1 MSNPW
6 EEYAGAT
13 SAAPWEE
20 YGSSVILDD
29 ETGAPFK
36 DRFIIGSAT
45 SPEEKMSR
53 ARALYGDKARQDAD
67 GRISYVSQETGVP
80 TYVNPSGFDMGDI
93 AGGGRE
99 IASVGASLPFKMSLV
114 GIPAGAAAGA
124 ATGQGVDAIAAAM
137 ARGEAERRGNQPP
150 EMQSPLAAAQDFGM
164 ETALGIAGGAAM
176 NGIGA
181 GLGKVINPTD
191 ARLVQAWRDL
201 GLQPPSLGAVSNGKA
216 VARVEAALGDTITG
230 SGFIERGAVAGRKG
244 LESSLADIAERLG
257 GSRVPTTPDELGQ
270 LAMQVAGKNKAAWQR
285 STEQEAANMFSQFGN
300 TPATLDSTVGWLK
313 NEAAKLS
320 PESGNAL
327 MNRVGKFLKSELAD
341 AYPTQNGMVQPSQ
354 LNVHTLQN
362 LRTRIG
368 QMMDDPKIA
377 TTADVDQAVFKKLY
391 ERITQDIEKSLPAH
405 DRAAFRSF
413 NSNYAKQKETRDVL
427 ERMLFSAG
435 DSTRVG
441 QSLLSP
447 NLSADTVRAMQEVLG
462 HDEFNAIRA
471 GIIRQLGTPRAGAH
485 MAAGEASPATF
496 STLTGRGRG
505 AYQPEVQQALLGA
518 DIDPVRVIAEG
529 MDNAGK
535 TVNTSRT
542 ASINEVLRLMR
553 SPAQWTQGLAAFLD
567 PVTSLAVPA
576 GLGFAHTSP
585 AVINALSSPAAQAMS
600 RGVRATAPR
609 MGVAGGLMAPGNN
622 KE

>member
-6 EEYAGAT
+6 EEYAGT
-13 SAAPWEE
+13 PSAAPWEE
-20 YGSSVILDD
+20 YGGSVILDD

-53 ARALYGDKARQDAD
+53 ARALYGDRARQDVD
-67 GRISYVSQETGVP
+67 GRISYINPETGRP

-99 IASVGASLPFKMSLV
+99 IASIGASLPFKMSAV
-114 GIPAGAAAGA
+114 GIPAGAATGA
-124 ATGQGVDAIAAAM
+124 AVGQGVDAMAAAM

-150 EMQSPLAAAQDFGM
+150 EMQAPLAAAQDFGM
-164 ETALGIAGGAAM
+164 ETAMGTIGGGLM
-176 NGIGA
+176 KGVGV

-201 GLQPPSLGAVSNGKA
+201 GMQPPSLASVSNGKA
-216 VARVEAALGDTITG
+216 VARVESALGDTITG
-230 SGFIERGAVAGRKG
+230 SGFIERGATAGRRG
-244 LESSLADIAERLG
+244 LETALADIAEQVG
-257 GSRVPTTPDELGQ
+257 GKSVPVTPDELGR
-270 LAMQVAGKNKAAWQR
+270 LAMQVAGKNKQAWQKA
-285 STEQEAANMFSQFGN
+285 TEQEAANMFSQFGN
-300 TPATLDSTVGWLK
+300 MPASLDSTVGWLK
-313 NEAAKLS
+313 GEASKLS
-320 PESGNAL
+320 PESGSAL

-341 AYPTQNGMVQPSQ
+341 AYPTANGMVQPSQ

-391 ERITQDIEKSLPAH
+391 ERITDDIEKALPGKE
-405 DRAAFRSF
+405 RATFKQF
-413 NSNYAKQKETRDVL
+413 NANYAKQKETRDVL

-441 QSLLSP
+441 QALLSP
-447 NLSADTVRAMQEVLG
+447 NLSADTVRALQEVLG
-462 HDEFNAIRA
+462 PQEFDAIRA
-471 GIIRQLGTPRAGAH
+471 GVIRQLGTPRAGAH
-485 MAAGEASPATF
+485 LAAGEASPATF

-505 AYQPEVQQALLGA
+505 AYQPEVQEALLGA
-518 DIDPVRVIAEG
+518 DIGPVRVIAEG

-600 RGVRATAPR
+600 RGVRAASPR
-609 MGVAGGLMAPGNN
+609 IGLAGGLMAPGNN

>member
-6 EEYAGAT
+6 EEYAGAP

-20 YGSSVILDD
+20 YGPSVILDD
-29 ETGAPFK
+29 ETGAPLK

-45 SPEEKMSR
+45 SPEEKLSR
-53 ARALYGDKARQDAD
+53 ARALYGNRARQDAD
-67 GRISYVSQETGVP
+67 GRISYVNPETGMP

-114 GIPAGAAAGA
+114 GIPAAAAAGA

-164 ETALGIAGGAAM
+164 ETALGIAGGTAM
-176 NGIGA
+176 KGIGA

-257 GSRVPTTPDELGQ
+257 GRGVPTTPDELGVMAQ
-270 LAMQVAGKNKAAWQR
+270 RLANQNRKAWQSA
-285 STEQEAANMFSQFGN
+285 STQQADAMFQSFGN
-300 TPATLDSTVGWLK
+300 TPASLK
-313 NEAAKLS
+313 NTQAWIDDTASKLS
-320 PESGNAL
+320 PRAGEAFKRRAENII
-327 MNRVGKFLKSELAD
+327 RTELAD
-341 AYPTQNGMVQPSQ
+341 SGANE
-354 LNVHTLQN
+354 LNVHTIRA
-362 LRTRIG
+362 LRTRLG
-368 QMMDDPKIA
+368 QLADDPNTI
-377 TTADVDQAVFKKLY
+377 TTGNIDKGVYKKLSTAAK
-391 ERITQDIEKSLPAH
+391 EDIRSVLTPAQRQQF
-405 DRAAFRSF
+405 DDF
-413 NSNYAKQKETRDVL
+413 NSAYSAQKGSRDVL
-427 ERMLFSAG
+427 EDALFGSG
-435 DSTRVG
+435 DSTKIG
-441 QSLLSP
+441 TSLLSP
-447 NLSADTVRAMQEVLG
+447 NLSANTVRAMQEVLG
-462 HDEFNAIRA
+462 PDEFNAIRS

-553 SPAQWTQGLAAFLD
+553 SPAQWGQGLAAFLD

-600 RGVRATAPR
+600 RGVRAAAPR
-609 MGVAGGLMAPGNN
+609 IGIAGGLMAPGNN

>member
-6 EEYAGAT
+6 EEYAGAP

-29 ETGAPFK
+29 ETGAPLK

-45 SPEEKMSR
+45 SPEEKLSR
-53 ARALYGDKARQDAD
+53 ARALYGDRARQDAD
-67 GRISYVSQETGVP
+67 GRISYVNPETGMP

-99 IASVGASLPFKMSLV
+99 IASVGASLPFKMSLW
-114 GIPAGAAAGA
+114 GIPASAAAGA

-137 ARGEAERRGNQPP
+137 ARGEAEQRGNQVP
-150 EMQSPLAAAQDFGM
+150 EMQAPLAAAQDFGM
-164 ETALGIAGGAAM
+164 ETAMGTISGGLM
-176 NGIGA
+176 KGVGA

-201 GLQPPSLGAVSNGKA
+201 GLQPPSLGSVSGGKS

-230 SGFIERGAVAGRKG
+230 SGFIERGAVAGRRG

-257 GSRVPTTPDELGQ
+257 GRGVPTTPDELGVMAQ
-270 LAMQVAGKNKAAWQR
+270 RLAAQNRKAWQ
-285 STEQEAANMFSQFGN
+285 AASSQQSDAMFQSFGN
-300 TPATLDSTVGWLK
+300 TPASLK
-313 NEAAKLS
+313 NTQAWIDDTASKLS
-320 PESGNAL
+320 PRAGAAFKRRAENII
-327 MNRVGKFLKSELAD
+327 RDELAD
-341 AYPTQNGMVQPSQ
+341 SGASD
-354 LNVHTLQN
+354 LNIHTIRA
-362 LRTRIG
+362 LRTRLG
-368 QMMDDPKIA
+368 QLADDPNTI
-377 TTADVDQAVFKKLY
+377 TTGNIDKGVYKKLSTAAK
-391 ERITQDIEKSLPAH
+391 EDIRSVLTPAQRQQF
-405 DRAAFRSF
+405 DDF
-413 NSNYAKQKETRDVL
+413 NSAYSAQKGSRDVL
-427 ERMLFSAG
+427 EDALFGSG
-435 DSTRVG
+435 DSTKIG
-441 QSLLSP
+441 TSLLSP
-447 NLSADTVRAMQEVLG
+447 NLSANTVRAMQEVLG
-462 HDEFNAIRA
+462 PDEFNAIRA

-553 SPAQWTQGLAAFLD
+553 SPAQWTQGLTAMLD

-600 RGVRATAPR
+600 RGVRAASPR
-609 MGVAGGLMAPGNN
+609 LGVAGGLMAPGNN